1 MLSSNA
7 KDELQVFF
15 FVFSQS
21 LLIWE
26 KKSTYNGNQVKKRNH
41 AMTANLFNVILPEKD
56 QWHILTFGPKTERV
70 SRCWSLMWK
79 KVHKNIG
86 ISQTPSCNIS
96 LYWCGKWW
104 ILLLRENAE
113 FWFKDVQNAWIH
125 FWNRFTFKSHSS
137 FLVFENALSESDP
150 KKKCWL
156 SFLCYPKILAQNS
169 RFTKK
174 CWISVESPASWSD
187 EKFSSAL
194 RRVKISIQHTL
205 LTLISTECWGITQI

>member
-79 KVHKNIG
+79 KSPQK
-86 ISQTPSCNIS
+86 
-96 LYWCGKWW
+96 YWHITNPK
-104 ILLLRENAE
+104 L
-113 FWFKDVQNAWIH
+113 QH
-125 FWNRFTFKSHSS
+125 FFVLMWKMMDI
-137 FLVFENALSESDP
+137 VA
-150 KKKCWL
+150 
-156 SFLCYPKILAQNS
+156 S
-169 RFTKK
+169 RK
-174 CWISVESPASWSD
+174 CWILVQRRSKCLNSLLESIY
-187 EKFSSAL
+187 F
-194 RRVKISIQHTL
+194 
-205 LTLISTECWGITQI
+205 